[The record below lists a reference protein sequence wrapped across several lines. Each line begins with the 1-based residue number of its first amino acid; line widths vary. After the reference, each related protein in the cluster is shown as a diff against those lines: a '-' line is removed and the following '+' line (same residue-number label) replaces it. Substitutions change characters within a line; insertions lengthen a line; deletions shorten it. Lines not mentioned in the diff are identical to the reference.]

1 MTTRQSGPLSHA
13 RTRACLD
20 DVPAAAPLPP
30 HGEHTARPVV
40 AFATDM
46 AAGAAIAPHAHRRG
60 QLLHATEGVMLI
72 RADSGSW
79 VVPPGC
85 AVWVP
90 PQALHAIHMAAGP
103 VAMRTV
109 FVEPG
114 LRPGLWQDCRVMQVT
129 PLLREL
135 VLEAIELPMDYPLG
149 GREERVMQLIL
160 DEMER
165 ARALSLHVPMP
176 RHGALAAC
184 CRSFVDDPSQ
194 DAGLAS
200 WAQRLHMH
208 PRTLARLF
216 LRETGMNFGAWC
228 RQAVFCSA
236 CPGWPLAPR
245 SWKWRSPMDTT
256 VPAPSPPSSGAALA
270 LRPAPTS
277 AIARRRAGVEV
288 PPASPCSAHATERYP
303 VLRSKARVKDN

>member
-20 DVPAAAPLPP
+20 NVPAAAPLPP

-228 RQAVFCSA
+228 RQARLLLSLPRLAAGASVLEVALSHGYDSPSAFTAVFR
-236 CPGWPLAPR
+236 R
-245 SWKWRSPMDTT
+245 SFG
-256 VPAPSPPSSGAALA
+256 APPSAYQRN
-270 LRPAPTS
+270 RPAQGRRGSS
-277 AIARRRAGVEV
+277 ASI
-288 PPASPCSAHATERYP
+288 S
-303 VLRSKARVKDN
+303 L

>member
-1 MTTRQSGPLSHA
+1 MTSMTIAPTHRRG
-13 RTRACLD
+13 TG
-20 DVPAAAPLPP
+20 PAAVPPAPPP
-30 HGEHTARPVV
+30 MPLEGEHTPRPVV

-46 AAGAAIAPHAHRRG
+46 AADAVIAPHAHRRG
-60 QLLHATEGVMLI
+60 QLLHATQGVMLI
-72 RADSGSW
+72 RAETGSW

-90 PQALHAIHMAAGP
+90 PQASHEIRMAAGP

-114 LRPGLWQDCRVMQVT
+114 LRPGLWEHCRVVQVT

-135 VLEAIELPMDYPLG
+135 VLEALDLPLDYPLG

-165 ARALSLHVPMP
+165 ARPLDLHVPMP
-176 RHGALAAC
+176 RHAALAAC
-184 CRSFVDDPSQ
+184 CRAFVDEPAQEASLSGW
-194 DAGLAS
+194 GL
-200 WAQRLHMH
+200 RLHMH

-228 RQAVFCSA
+228 RQARLLLSLPRLAAGSSVLQVALSHGYDSPSAFAAVFRRNFGA
-236 CPGWPLAPR
+236 
-245 SWKWRSPMDTT
+245 
-256 VPAPSPPSSGAALA
+256 PPSNFQGQ
-270 LRPAPTS
+270 RPS
-277 AIARRRAGVEV
+277 ARRTRQAGR
-288 PPASPCSAHATERYP
+288 P
-303 VLRSKARVKDN
+303 

>member
-1 MTTRQSGPLSHA
+1 MRPLHCPARRAHGPPGRGLCHRHGGRRCH
-13 RTRACLD
+13 RTACPPPR
-20 DVPAAAPLPP
+20 PAAACHRGSDADPRGFGQLGRPRDAPSGSTTVPARHP
-30 HGEHTARPVV
+30 HGRRPRGHAHRVRGAGAAARPV
-40 AFATDM
+40 ARLPSD
-46 AAGAAIAPHAHRRG
+46 AGHA
-60 QLLHATEGVMLI
+60 
-72 RADSGSW
+72 
-79 VVPPGC
+79 
-85 AVWVP
+85 
-90 PQALHAIHMAAGP
+90 
-103 VAMRTV
+103 
-109 FVEPG
+109 
-114 LRPGLWQDCRVMQVT
+114 
-129 PLLREL
+129 LLREL

-194 DAGLAS
+194 DVGLAS

-228 RQAVFCSA
+228 RQARLLLSL
-236 CPGWPLAPR
+236 PRWPRAPR